1 MKAAESAVR
10 DSKILPEEYVKRRFA
25 FTYFIHILYQNLK

>member
-1 MKAAESAVR
+1 MKVAGFAVR
-10 DSKILPEEYVKRRFA
+10 NSKILPEEYVKRHFA